1 MKTFTISILCFSLC
15 LFLIALTYGVRKS
28 EAGDELFR
36 AKGISM
42 IVATNPGGSYDQYGI
57 LMAKSLEQKLKA
69 KVEVRYITGAGMING
84 ANAIFNAQPD
94 GLTLGTFNIGLI
106 IAQLREEKEV
116 RFDLRKFTWIGNA
129 ASMPRFLSI
138 RTSLP
143 YNDLEDVRKARQTIK
158 IPSSGVGSSAH
169 NDVLM
174 IKRILGLNI
183 DVVPGYGGAET
194 DKAIKSGE
202 MDGRMGS
209 SSSLIPFFQN
219 GQLRPLL
226 IVADKRDPAYP
237 DVPTLAEIAPKDMQ
251 PMVKL
256 MVAMSEIARPFAA
269 PPGTP
274 EAIRKPLQQAF
285 AETFS
290 DPVFKEMAGK
300 AKMPFQYYNSPQVA
314 KMVADALN
322 QPAEVISFLKAM
334 VIAE

>member
-1 MKTFTISILCFSLC
+1 MKKLTIPILCFSLG
-15 LFLIALTYGVRKS
+15 LFLIVLTSWVRQT
-28 EAGDELFR
+28 EAAGESFR
-36 AKGISM
+36 DKEISM

-57 LMAKSLEQKLKA
+57 LMAKSLEQKLQA
-69 KVEVRYITGAGMING
+69 KVNVRYVTGAGMING
-84 ANAIFNAQPD
+84 ANEIFNAPPD

-106 IAQLREEKEV
+106 IAQLREEKGV
-116 RFDLRKFTWIGNA
+116 GFDLLKFTWIGNA

-138 RTSLP
+138 RASLP
-143 YNDLEDVRKARQTIK
+143 YKDFEDVRKARQTLK

-183 DVVPGYGGAET
+183 DAVPGFGGAET

-209 SSSLIPFFQN
+209 SSSLLPYFQN

-237 DVPTLAEIAPKDMQ
+237 DVPTLSEIAPKDMQ

-269 PPGTP
+269 PPGLP
-274 EAIRKPLQQAF
+274 EEIRKPLQQAF
-285 AETFS
+285 AETFA
-290 DPVFKEMAGK
+290 DPAFKEMARK
-300 AKMPFQYYNSPQVA
+300 AKMPFQYYNPPQVG

-322 QPAEVISFLKAM
+322 QPSEVVGFLKAM
-334 VIAE
+334 VITE